1 MKSIIYNQ
9 EKFKI
14 FIFNKSL
21 LIIEKFINMRKNEI
35 IIEEDQEIKS
45 LSKEELLL
53 YKYLTE
59 ENNQIIKSDLNSQ
72 ITKLQKIE
80 ESSPKID
87 ENKEKELNNEIQKY
101 FKAKNKSNNVNNNII
116 YSIDDLYDEKINLE
130 KSIKEKK
137 EAKELLKQLKAL
149 NELKDNEKINTDIID
164 KIKSNNIL
172 SKNQYLMQ
180 YISKLKINQVKK
192 ENDNLTE
199 EQKILCSFR
208 NLIKTSFI
216 EAKNKDYIET
226 NIMNLLKEFNL
237 ENFDLKKI
245 MKENEE
251 NNEDEYINNFLSI
264 INITSTFNIFLKEL
278 HKYNPYDN
286 ILDDKKSKIFYKII
300 FLLISIYENYSL
312 NIDDTDNNKIIFTLI
327 LAHNNLEYMT
337 YLLNY
342 YILFYSE
349 QKNIKQENIENLNNS
364 TLNAVIK
371 IKNLS
376 VSLFSQVVAD
386 FSRKLMEIMEGIQ
399 SFEDVGKENIFNIY
413 IKKIQDSIK
422 MIFDFFEKLRTT
434 ALNREVIFYFNNV
447 LTIYFDSLNQKI
459 LLVDTYGLEDI
470 NGLLNISQEIL
481 KNMKSNFENIS
492 NKDMN
497 LSVKFMN
504 NLEQNMEYLK
514 FQEFLFILNSN
525 LKQIKNYLISKN
537 NTIYIR
543 KNQFIKL
550 LNATFNKSEKLDELI
565 DIINTKVKEKNNLN

>member
-1 MKSIIYNQ
+1 M
-9 EKFKI
+9 
-14 FIFNKSL
+14 
-21 LIIEKFINMRKNEI
+21 
-35 IIEEDQEIKS
+35 
-45 LSKEELLL
+45 
-53 YKYLTE
+53 
-59 ENNQIIKSDLNSQ
+59 
-72 ITKLQKIE
+72 
-80 ESSPKID
+80 
-87 ENKEKELNNEIQKY
+87 
-101 FKAKNKSNNVNNNII
+101 
-116 YSIDDLYDEKINLE
+116 
-130 KSIKEKK
+130 
-137 EAKELLKQLKAL
+137 
-149 NELKDNEKINTDIID
+149 
-164 KIKSNNIL
+164 
-172 SKNQYLMQ
+172 
-180 YISKLKINQVKK
+180 
-192 ENDNLTE
+192 
-199 EQKILCSFR
+199 
-208 NLIKTSFI
+208 
-216 EAKNKDYIET
+216 
-226 NIMNLLKEFNL
+226 
-237 ENFDLKKI
+237 
-245 MKENEE
+245 
-251 NNEDEYINNFLSI
+251 
-264 INITSTFNIFLKEL
+264 
-278 HKYNPYDN
+278 
-286 ILDDKKSKIFYKII
+286 
-300 FLLISIYENYSL
+300 
-312 NIDDTDNNKIIFTLI
+312 
-327 LAHNNLEYMT
+327 
-337 YLLNY
+337 
-342 YILFYSE
+342 E

-447 LTIYFDSLNQKI
+447 LTIFFDSLNQKI

>member
-1 MKSIIYNQ
+1 M
-9 EKFKI
+9 
-14 FIFNKSL
+14 
-21 LIIEKFINMRKNEI
+21 
-35 IIEEDQEIKS
+35 
-45 LSKEELLL
+45 
-53 YKYLTE
+53 
-59 ENNQIIKSDLNSQ
+59 
-72 ITKLQKIE
+72 
-80 ESSPKID
+80 
-87 ENKEKELNNEIQKY
+87 
-101 FKAKNKSNNVNNNII
+101 I
-116 YSIDDLYDEKINLE
+116 YSIDDLYDGKINLE

-149 NELKDNEKINTDIID
+149 NELKDNEKINTDLID

-286 ILDDKKSKIFYKII
+286 ISDDKKSKIFYKII

-337 YLLNY
+337 CLLNY

-349 QKNIKQENIENLNNS
+349 QKNINQENIENLNNS

-537 NTIYIR
+537 HTIYIR